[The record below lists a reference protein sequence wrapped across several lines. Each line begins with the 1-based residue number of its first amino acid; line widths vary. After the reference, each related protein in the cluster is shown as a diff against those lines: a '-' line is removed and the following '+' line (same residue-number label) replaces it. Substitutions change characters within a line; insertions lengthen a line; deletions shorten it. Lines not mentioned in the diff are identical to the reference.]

1 MFYFN
6 TKLYR
11 KIPENLRGVME
22 YYPDVELF
30 ELNQAEYTQL
40 WQKVSSV
47 KYLYTNGY
55 EIRPTNWFMY
65 AFQSIKGW
73 LGFSNNCHPQK
84 VSFILNKLAYYGY
97 VKQFNQPDFSSIKYG
112 SLSSEICTMAIHQR
126 NDETTAQLQKKLIT
140 EYFNVEPYLS
150 FNGSFQR
157 LYSNHRYGDSW
168 IKLKLWELIP
178 QLDPQEDS
186 IIADTLNAL
195 DKNHTLIESFLPN
208 SKYARAAAQYYLSK
222 AKNIQ
227 EPSFL
232 LRLFW
237 KDPRPEYLARALVY
251 DPEIAR
257 QDTENYIKHHLQ
269 QKKYQDAFNLLGILI
284 PNNPK
289 LVLKYLLEIPEIER
303 NELIQKDSPIAA
315 VMAQFYI
322 DKMHY
327 KSAKQFYTNIEVLS
341 PITAFNLEIEEHNY
355 MQAYDIFK
363 KYACLQHLSS
373 PKRKEL
379 AEQFFMNA
387 ETAYKNGKP
396 LRDDKQWHAAEQYYL
411 QSLELKKAA
420 YHLDPSEE
428 NLENV
433 YTHKRLYAL
442 LLIHADIDLHKPEES
457 DITSIH
463 KALLLLRECNSNIE
477 EEQIYHKHALITGL
491 MRQVDMLREKIAM
504 TYSDHSFIKDH
515 KLKHQ
520 EAISAFIKILKE
532 IINLLEGA
540 RDKHLRIKLG
550 KAHYLL
556 ADVQDFFNINSPDI
570 NQHYKMAMEAVPDNP
585 FYLLRASEIFQ
596 EEKEKYQQRGVS
608 KLKQMGYQVI
618 DYVHWFEERWVK
630 RDRIIYDIKDI
641 HEPPIE
647 SKQGSE
653 LTFSFF

>member
-1 MFYFN
+1 MVYFN
-6 TKLYR
+6 TKLHR
-11 KIPENLRGVME
+11 RIPANLHGVME

-30 ELNQAEYTQL
+30 ELDQAEYTQL
-40 WQKVSSV
+40 WQKASSA

-97 VKQFNQPDFSSIKYG
+97 VKQFKQPDFSSIKYG
-112 SLSSEICTMAIHQR
+112 ALSSEICGLVINKR
-126 NDETTAQLQKKLIT
+126 NDETTAQLQKTLIT

-150 FNGSFQR
+150 FNESHQR
-157 LYSNHRYGDSW
+157 LYSTHHYGESW
-168 IKLKLWELIP
+168 IRLNLWELIP
-178 QLDPQEDS
+178 QLDPQDDS

-195 DKNHTLIESFLPN
+195 DKNQTLIESFLPN
-208 SKYARAAAQYYLSK
+208 SKYAHSAAQYYLGK

-237 KDPRPEYLARALVY
+237 KDPRPDYLARALVY

-257 QDTENYIKHHLQ
+257 QDTESYVKHYLK
-269 QKKYQDAFNLLGILI
+269 QKKYQDAFNLLEILI
-284 PNNPK
+284 PNNSK

-315 VMAQFYI
+315 IIAQFHI
-322 DKMHY
+322 DNMRY
-327 KSAKQFYTNIEVLS
+327 KSARQFYTNIEALS
-341 PITAFNLEIEEHNY
+341 PIAAFNLEIEEHNY
-355 MQAYDIFK
+355 MHAYAIFK
-363 KYACLQHLSS
+363 KHACFQHFSS

-379 AEQFFMNA
+379 ADQFFIDA
-387 ETAYKNGKP
+387 ETAYKHGKP
-396 LRDDKQWHAAEQYYL
+396 LRDDKQWHEAEHYYL

-420 YHLDPSEE
+420 YALHPSEE

-442 LLIHADIDLHKPEES
+442 LLIDADRDLHKPEES
-457 DITSIH
+457 DMKSIH
-463 KALLLLRECNSNIE
+463 QALLLLRECNSNIK
-477 EEQIYHKHALITGL
+477 EEQTYHKHALITGL

-504 TYSDHSFIKDH
+504 KYSDHSFINDH

-520 EAISAFIKILKE
+520 KSISAFIKILKE
-532 IINLLEGA
+532 IISLLEGT
-540 RDKHLRIKLG
+540 RDKPLRFQLG

-556 ADVQDFFNINSPDI
+556 ADIQDFFNINSPNI

-585 FYLLRASEIFQ
+585 FYLLRVSEIFQ
-596 EEKEKYQQRGVS
+596 EGKEKYQQRGIS
-608 KLKQMGYQVI
+608 KLKQMGYKAI
-618 DYVHWFEERWVK
+618 DYVHWFDERWVK

-641 HEPPIE
+641 HEPPLK
-647 SKQGSE
+647 SKNSAE

>member
-6 TKLYR
+6 TKLCR
-11 KIPENLRGVME
+11 RIPENLHGVME

-30 ELNQAEYTQL
+30 ELDQTEYTQL
-40 WQKVSSV
+40 WQKVSSA

-65 AFQSIKGW
+65 AFQSLKGW

-84 VSFILNKLAYYGY
+84 VLFILNKLAYYGY
-97 VKQFNQPDFSSIKYG
+97 VKQLNQPDFSSIKYG
-112 SLSSEICTMAIHQR
+112 SLPSEICTLVLQKR
-126 NDETTAQLQKKLIT
+126 NDETTARLQKKLIT
-140 EYFNVEPYLS
+140 EYFNIEPYLS
-150 FNGSFQR
+150 FNDSFQR

-168 IKLKLWELIP
+168 IKLNLWELIP
-178 QLDPQEDS
+178 QFDPQEDS

-195 DKNHTLIESFLPN
+195 DKNQALMESFLPK
-208 SKYARAAAQYYLSK
+208 SKYARAAAQYYLGK
-222 AKNIQ
+222 AKNIE

-237 KDPRPEYLARALVY
+237 RDPRPEYLARALVY
-251 DPEIAR
+251 DPEIVR
-257 QDTENYIKHHLQ
+257 QDVENYVKHHLK
-269 QKKYQDAFNLLGILI
+269 QKEYKEAFNLLGILI

-303 NELIQKDSPIAA
+303 NELIQKDSPISAI
-315 VMAQFYI
+315 MAQFHI
-322 DKMHY
+322 DNMRY
-327 KSAKQFYTNIEVLS
+327 KNAQQFCTNIEVLS
-341 PITAFNLEIEEHNY
+341 PVAAFHLEIEEHNY

-363 KYACLQHLSS
+363 RHACLQRFSS

-379 AEQFFMNA
+379 ADQFFLNA
-387 ETAYKNGKP
+387 ETAYEKGKP
-396 LRDDKQWHAAEQYYL
+396 LRNAKKWHEAEQHYL

-442 LLIHADIDLHKPEES
+442 LLIDADTDLHKPEES
-457 DITSIH
+457 DIKTIH
-463 KALLLLRECNSNIE
+463 KALLLLRECNSNIK
-477 EEQIYHKHALITGL
+477 EEQTYHKHALITGL

-504 TYSDHSFIKDH
+504 QYSEHSFIQDH
-515 KLKHQ
+515 KLTHQ
-520 EAISAFIKILKE
+520 QEISIFIRILKE
-532 IINLLEGA
+532 IISLLEGSA
-540 RDKHLRIKLG
+540 DKHLRIKLG

-570 NQHYKMAMEAVPDNP
+570 NQHYKMAMETVPDNP
-585 FYLLRASEIFQ
+585 FYLLRVSEVFQ
-596 EEKEKYQQRGVS
+596 EEKGKYQQRGIF
-608 KLKQMGYQVI
+608 KLKQMGYQVM
-618 DYVHWFEERWVK
+618 DYVHWIDERWVK
-630 RDRIIYDIKDI
+630 QDRIIYDIKDI
-641 HEPPIE
+641 HEPPLKV
-647 SKQGSE
+647 KQSSE